1 MNRSKRQGNKSGTVN
16 IILWAFFSCILV
28 WLDQYTKKLAVVHLK
43 GQGSLVIFPHVFE
56 LLYSENRGAAF
67 GMLQGQQFFFFV
79 IGIVVLAAASYGMW
93 RLPSW
98 RDRHYCWMAFCII
111 FITSGAMGNM
121 VDRVSQGY
129 VVDFLYFSLI
139 NFPIFN
145 VADIYVTTA
154 TAALLFLML
163 FYYTEEDLE
172 IFRLSPE
179 AAGKKAKDLP
189 EKKSDTKE

>member
-1 MNRSKRQGNKSGTVN
+1 MNKSQRQERRKRVDN
-16 IILWAFFSCILV
+16 LIVWAVFSCFLV
-28 WLDQYTKKLAVVHLK
+28 LLDQYTKYLAVSCLK
-43 GQGSLVIFPHVFE
+43 GQEPLVILQGVFE

-79 IGIVVLAAASYGMW
+79 IGILVLLTAAYGMW

-98 RDRHYCWMAFCII
+98 KDSHYRWLALCITL
-111 FITSGAMGNM
+111 ITAGAAGNM
-121 VDRVSQGY
+121 LDRVSQGY

-139 NFPIFN
+139 DFPIFN

-154 TAALLFLML
+154 TAALLILLL

-172 IFRLSPE
+172 IFHLASKSL
-179 AAGKKAKDLP
+179 KKTEDEFSIHGA
-189 EKKSDTKE
+189 DTKD